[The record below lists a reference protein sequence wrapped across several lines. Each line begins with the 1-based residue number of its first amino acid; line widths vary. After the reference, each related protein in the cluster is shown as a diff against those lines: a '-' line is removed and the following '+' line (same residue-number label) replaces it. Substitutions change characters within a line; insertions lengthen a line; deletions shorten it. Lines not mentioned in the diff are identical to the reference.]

1 MTTATAT
8 LVVLLP
14 ASHDLPCAPEDALR
28 LSAQD
33 PAGLGGLHADL
44 ERLVAALQERGG
56 AVRLGQPLIVP
67 IPGDLTEAVEALRR
81 LVTRV
86 G

>member
-1 MTTATAT
+1 MPAAVTF
-8 LVVLLP
+8 VVLLP
-14 ASHDLPCAPEDALR
+14 ATHDLPCAPEDAVR

-44 ERLVAALQERGG
+44 EHLVAALQERGG

-67 IPGDLTEAVEALRR
+67 VPGDLTTAVDALRK
-81 LVTRV
+81 LVTP
-86 G
+86 